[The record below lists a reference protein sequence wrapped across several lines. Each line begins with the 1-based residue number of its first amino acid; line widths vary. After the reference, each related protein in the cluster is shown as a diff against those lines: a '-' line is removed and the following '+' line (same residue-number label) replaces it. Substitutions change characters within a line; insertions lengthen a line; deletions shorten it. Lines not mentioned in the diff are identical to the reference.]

1 MDRVRSIATRRVV
14 QPLLSWCANFASLP
28 YYINGRK
35 HRQKQEHKYN
45 RSTPLTVGFVTHQT
59 NGGGVFSQY
68 FPAVGFLSKMLKEL
82 IQFSET
88 FLQARTSWK
97 SRTIELWR
105 LANWQI
111 ARWKQLFG
119 TDNCVVHCYHCVI
132 NHNQQICKKDWRKIV
147 EMGNFVEIM
156 WILRSPIGVVEVLFI
171 WWSSKPYKQPQGP
184 DVSYF
189 NIYNA
194 DRIY

>member
-111 ARWKQLFG
+111 DQPGENNYLEQIIAWCIATIVWLI
-119 TDNCVVHCYHCVI
+119 TI
-132 NHNQQICKKDWRKIV
+132 NKFAKK
-147 EMGNFVEIM
+147 
-156 WILRSPIGVVEVLFI
+156 IGEKL
-171 WWSSKPYKQPQGP
+171 
-184 DVSYF
+184 
-189 NIYNA
+189 
-194 DRIY
+194 